1 MALEINEIG
10 IRIRVDEGGNN
21 APVQLK
27 EKDGDVGSCRE
38 TSREEIVEDCVRRV
52 LQILRSR
59 EDR

>member
-10 IRIRVDEGGNN
+10 IRIRVDDGGKNT
-21 APVQLK
+21 PVQLK
-27 EKDGDVGSCRE
+27 EKEEGVGNCRE